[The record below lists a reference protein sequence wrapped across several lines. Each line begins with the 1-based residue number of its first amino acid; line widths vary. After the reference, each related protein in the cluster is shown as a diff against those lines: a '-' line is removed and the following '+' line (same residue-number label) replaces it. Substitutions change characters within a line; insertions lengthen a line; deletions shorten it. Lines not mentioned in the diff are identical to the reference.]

1 MKKAIKAFLI
11 GVAIYIISFVV
22 GYLVG
27 LLFKNREKI
36 QKQIRGHW
44 AQYRAW
50 CEEES
55 KSRKDFRDRW
65 DERQE
70 ETPEDKKEESYW

>member
-1 MKKAIKAFLI
+1 MKKAIKAVLI

-27 LLFKNREKI
+27 LLFKNREK
-36 QKQIRGHW
+36 IRGHW